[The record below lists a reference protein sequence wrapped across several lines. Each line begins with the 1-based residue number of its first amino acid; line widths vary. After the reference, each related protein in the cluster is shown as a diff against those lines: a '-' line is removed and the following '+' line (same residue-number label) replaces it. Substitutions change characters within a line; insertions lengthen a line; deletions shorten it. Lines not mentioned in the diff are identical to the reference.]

1 MRKAITYTRLIV
13 VETKEHG
20 FGGMVE
26 DIPRMALALIAVS
39 FTVWVAGAFWIF
51 GLPSKTAITWYFGPP
66 ILGPVL
72 AFRPCPWNDRRWI
85 IAELLVSVRYHLWGS
100 RPIVCGG
107 RVPAGPDERPSRRA
121 RWGRVLEAI
130 AGLPIGRHPALAP
143 EAPHVEVSAARRPV
157 VLAARARLYGP
168 DHLAKIAGRA
178 ARPTEGEDR

>member
-1 MRKAITYTRLIV
+1 MFTYTRLIV

-39 FTVWVAGAFWIF
+39 FTVWVGAAFWLF
-51 GLPSKTAITWYFGPP
+51 GFPSKTGFSWYFGPP

-85 IAELLVSVRYHLWGS
+85 IAEALVSVRYHLRGS

-107 RVPAGPDERPSRRA
+107 RVPAGPGERPSRRA
-121 RWGRVLEAI
+121 RWGRVLEAV
-130 AGLPIGRHPALAP
+130 AALPIGRHPALATEDP
-143 EAPHVEVSAARRPV
+143 YADPPAARRPV

-168 DHLAKIAGRA
+168 DHLAKVT
-178 ARPTEGEDR
+178 ARSTRHKEGDDHQ